1 MRKILISMCMLALC
15 AVSPLVYAAGNEH
28 GQVNK
33 AAEPQKEPT
42 QSAPHTQ
49 KDMMSSMMEM
59 MQKCKAMMSS
69 EKFSSMSII
78 SRTKDLGL
86 TDEQVKELKE
96 IDKESAAK
104 AKAVLKPDQVTKMEA
119 LAGQQKMMCPMM
131 NMMNKNGDSK
141 DKTPGIPMKE
151 MKGDKKDP
159 GMKMKDTNSDDKPS
173 SQEGMKMGK

>member
-1 MRKILISMCMLALC
+1 MRKILIIMCMLALC
-15 AVSPLVYAAGNEH
+15 AVSPLVYAAGHEH
-28 GQVNK
+28 GQPKK
-33 AAEPQKEPT
+33 ADETQKEVT

-69 EKFSSMSII
+69 EKFSPMSII

-86 TDEQVKELKE
+86 TEEQAKKLKE

-131 NMMNKNGDSK
+131 NMMNQNGES
-141 DKTPGIPMKE
+141 KTPSMPMKE
-151 MKGDKKDP
+151 MKGDKKEH